1 MKSIPKFIQQSIVT
15 CYNNLHSLVIMT
27 NYKRLVLIH
36 KYICFEILSISTD
49 GFLQLSLNVTL
60 CKATELGEITEQA
73 LSMSELYN
81 GVLY

>member
-1 MKSIPKFIQQSIVT
+1 
-15 CYNNLHSLVIMT
+15 MT

-36 KYICFEILSISTD
+36 KYICFEILSIFTD
-49 GFLQLSLNVTL
+49 GFLQLILNVTL

>member
-1 MKSIPKFIQQSIVT
+1 MKSIQQSIVT

-60 CKATELGEITEQA
+60 CKTTELREITEQA

>member
-36 KYICFEILSISTD
+36 KFICFEILSISTD
-49 GFLQLSLNVTL
+49 GFLQLSVNVTL
-60 CKATELGEITEQA
+60 CKATELGEITEQT